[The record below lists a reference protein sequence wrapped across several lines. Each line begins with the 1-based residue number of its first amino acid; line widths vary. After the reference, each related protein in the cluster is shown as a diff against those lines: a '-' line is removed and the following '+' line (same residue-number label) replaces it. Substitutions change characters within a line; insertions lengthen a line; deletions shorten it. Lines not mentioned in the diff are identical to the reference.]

1 MTTSTTGNTTVYPRS
16 VDHIG
21 ISVDDIE
28 QAVEFYSTVL
38 GFTLVAS
45 PGKIENDDSYVGRYA
60 AEFYPDFESFTIAH
74 MSAGNG
80 FGVALFEWADS
91 ERSEEFEYWR
101 NGFFHLAVIDPNIE
115 RFVDRIIEA
124 GGTQRSA
131 IWNLYEDQHY
141 RGCYCEDPFGNVI
154 EVVTHPHEMTHSN
167 QEP

>member
-1 MTTSTTGNTTVYPRS
+1 MMTPSTGNTTVYPRA

-38 GFTLVAS
+38 GFTRVTS
-45 PGKIENDDSYVGRYA
+45 PGKIENDDSHVGRYA
-60 AEFYPDFESFTIAH
+60 AEFYPDFESFTVSH
-74 MSAGNG
+74 LSAGNG
-80 FGVALFEWADS
+80 FGIALFEW
-91 ERSEEFEYWR
+91 EEGEGPETFEYWR
-101 NGFFHLAVIDPNIE
+101 NGVFHLAVVDPHIE
-115 RFVDRIIEA
+115 QLVDRIAEA

-131 IWNLYEDQHY
+131 IWNLYKDQHY
-141 RGCYCEDPFGNVI
+141 RGCYCEDPFGTVL